1 MEKKYD
7 VNASLEKIRDAQ
19 FPLLVIPF
27 NDTPVFVKLRE
38 LNQASIMTCG
48 EFSLIETL
56 EDKIRMKSKNIKI
69 KDVIAY
75 AKKNHAIVKESLVSP
90 TYEQIFEMI
99 GIDPKVEEKREKIK
113 EIKKKLTKEKPGPR
127 RSAVEEELDVLEIK
141 SLYILPDDFV
151 SWIVCFALKID
162 KTDIKKISKKMLLDF
177 AILAK
182 NGNDNPAD
190 HIEGDFTPFN
200 KDDINRRGWI
210 EYNEFI
216 QENKKKVK

>member
-7 VNASLEKIRDAQ
+7 ENASLEKIRDAQ
-19 FPLLVIPF
+19 YPLLVVPF
-27 NDTPVFVKLRE
+27 NETPVVVKLRE
-38 LNQASIMTCG
+38 LNQANIMTCG

-56 EDKIRMKSKNIKI
+56 EDKIGMKSKNIKI
-69 KDVIAY
+69 RDVIAY
-75 AKKNHAIVKESLVSP
+75 AKRNHAIVKESLVSP

-127 RSAVEEELDVLEIK
+127 RSAVEEELDILEIK

-162 KTDIKKISKKMLLDF
+162 KTDIKKVSKKMLLDA

-182 NGNDNPAD
+182 NGRDNPAD
-190 HIEGDFTPFN
+190 HIDGDFTHFN
-200 KDDINRRGWI
+200 KDDINRRGWM
-210 EYNEFI
+210 EYNKFI